1 MADKPSFVYSQY
13 RSRRHFPPRR
23 FLYVF
28 RYADTYQYTIERPHK
43 HQTHAYSVKSIGVF
57 ASVMPFLAFERFA
70 KASGKRGRLVGEI
83 QMRCIAERRAAK
95 LRDPLPPLFGID
107 RCDRRGSRREMLRK
121 RHGCYTKQVRQ
132 HDARDTEMTKQG
144 YRIAVRANGGIMIP
158 LPHISVCR
166 QHLVQP
172 TANFRIFFGY
182 VARCHKRFLSPT
194 IERQQCRMFFQKRGQ
209 KIPKNVRLPC
219 RRQFYRSRKF
229 A

>member
-1 MADKPSFVYSQY
+1 MADKPSFVHGQY
-13 RSRRHFPPRR
+13 RSRRHFPRRR
-23 FLYVF
+23 FFLRFPIRRHVSIHC
-28 RYADTYQYTIERPHK
+28 RAPHEY
-43 HQTHAYSVKSIGVF
+43 QTHVYSVKSLGVF
-57 ASVMPFLAFERFA
+57 ASVMPFLAFERFT
-70 KASGKRGRLVGEI
+70 KASGKRRRLVGET
-83 QMRCIAERRAAK
+83 QMRCVAERRAAK

-107 RCDRRGSRREMLRK
+107 RCDRRRSRREMLRK
-121 RHGCYTKQVRQ
+121 RHGRYTKQMRQ

-158 LPHISVCR
+158 LPHISVCC